1 MDEKEAKKI
10 LRKRA
15 KEAYEKLAY
24 SENKL
29 AIANKTIYLQMQ
41 QIEKLNRFVEFKE
54 TEARLQDNA
63 IDRDTTIIHYLESK
77 IVDLISRYNKGD

>member
-10 LRKRA
+10 LRKRL
-15 KEAYEKLAY
+15 KEAYENLAY

-29 AIANKTIYLQMQ
+29 FIANKTIYLQMQ
-41 QIEKLNRFVEFKE
+41 QIEKLNKFIDFKE

-77 IVDLISRYNKGD
+77 IIQLISDFNKA

>member
-1 MDEKEAKKI
+1 MEEKEAKKI
-10 LRKRA
+10 LRKRV

-29 AIANKTIYLQMQ
+29 FIANKTIYLQMQ
-41 QIEKLNRFVEFKE
+41 QIEKLNKFIDFKE

-77 IVDLISRYNKGD
+77 ICSMISDYNKN

>member
-1 MDEKEAKKI
+1 MEEAQKKRILRQRLKEAHK
-10 LRKRA
+10 A
-15 KEAYEKLAY
+15 QQEAER
-24 SENKL
+24 KL

-41 QIEKLNRFVEFKE
+41 QIEKLNKFIDFKE

-77 IVDLISRYNKGD
+77 IIDLISQYNKA

>member
-1 MDEKEAKKI
+1 MEEKEAKKI
-10 LRKRA
+10 LRKRV

-29 AIANKTIYLQMQ
+29 FIANKTIYLQMQ
-41 QIEKLNRFVEFKE
+41 QIEKLNKFIDFKE

-63 IDRDTTIIHYLESK
+63 INRDTTIIHYLESK
-77 IVDLISRYNKGD
+77 IVDLISQYNKVD

>member
-15 KEAYEKLAY
+15 KEAYKAQLEA
-24 SENKL
+24 ERKL

-63 IDRDTTIIHYLESK
+63 INRDTTIIHYLESK
-77 IVDLISRYNKGD
+77 IIQLISDFNKA

>member
-1 MDEKEAKKI
+1 MEEKEAKKI

-15 KEAYEKLAY
+15 KEAEH
-24 SENKL
+24 KL

-41 QIEKLNRFVEFKE
+41 QIEKLNKFIDFKE

-77 IVDLISRYNKGD
+77 IVDLISQFNKA

>member
-1 MDEKEAKKI
+1 MEEKEAKKI

-15 KEAYEKLAY
+15 KEANKAQLEA
-24 SENKL
+24 ERKL

-41 QIEKLNRFVEFKE
+41 QIEKLNKFIDFKE

-77 IVDLISRYNKGD
+77 IIQLISDFNKA

>member
-15 KEAYEKLAY
+15 KEAYKSQQEA
-24 SENKL
+24 ERKL
-29 AIANKTIYLQMQ
+29 AIANKTVFDQMQ
-41 QIEKLNRFVEFKE
+41 YIEKLNKFIDFKE

-63 IDRDTTIIHYLESK
+63 IDRNTTIIHYLESK
-77 IVDLISRYNKGD
+77 IVSMISDFNKG

>member
-1 MDEKEAKKI
+1 MDEAQKKKI

-15 KEAYEKLAY
+15 KEAHKNQLEAERKLAT
-24 SENKL
+24 
-29 AIANKTIYLQMQ
+29 ANKTIYLQMQ
-41 QIEKLNRFVEFKE
+41 QIEKLNKFIDFKE

-77 IVDLISRYNKGD
+77 IVEMISDYNKA

>member
-10 LRKRA
+10 LRKRV

-29 AIANKTIYLQMQ
+29 FIANKTIYLQMQ
-41 QIEKLNRFVEFKE
+41 QIEKLNKFIDFKE

-63 IDRDTTIIHYLESK
+63 INRDTTIIHYLESK
-77 IVDLISRYNKGD
+77 ICSMISDYNKN

>member
-15 KEAYEKLAY
+15 KEANKAQLEA
-24 SENKL
+24 ERKL

-41 QIEKLNRFVEFKE
+41 QIEKLNKFIDFKE

-77 IVDLISRYNKGD
+77 IVEMISDYNKA

>member
-1 MDEKEAKKI
+1 MEEKEAKKI
-10 LRKRA
+10 LRKRV

-77 IVDLISRYNKGD
+77 IIQLISDFNKA

>member
-1 MDEKEAKKI
+1 MNEKEAKKI

-15 KEAYEKLAY
+15 KEAER
-24 SENKL
+24 KL

-41 QIEKLNRFVEFKE
+41 QIDKLNKFLDFKE

-77 IVDLISRYNKGD
+77 IVEMISKA

>member
-10 LRKRA
+10 LRKRV

-29 AIANKTIYLQMQ
+29 SIANKTIYLQMQ
-41 QIEKLNRFVEFKE
+41 QIEKLNRFIEFKE

-63 IDRDTTIIHYLESK
+63 IDRDNTIIRYLESK
-77 IVDLISRYNKGD
+77 IIQLISDFNKA

>member
-1 MDEKEAKKI
+1 MEEKEAKKI
-10 LRKRA
+10 LRKRV

-29 AIANKTIYLQMQ
+29 FIANKTIYLQMQ
-41 QIEKLNRFVEFKE
+41 QIEKLNKFIDFKE

-77 IVDLISRYNKGD
+77 IVDLISQFNKA

>member
-10 LRKRA
+10 LRKRV

-29 AIANKTIYLQMQ
+29 SIANKTIYLQMQ
-41 QIEKLNRFVEFKE
+41 QIEKLNKFIDFKE

-77 IVDLISRYNKGD
+77 IIQLISDFNKA